1 MPTDV
6 TSVRRRSGLIDWWMS
21 TIWLIL
27 TVRLTPTIISSG
39 SLVEQAL
46 AAMVGER
53 KPGALG
59 SASRAREPQN
69 SESTAQK
76 AAGEEGP
83 TAEVPPQAEDVAE
96 LLVKASQYRHLLKNL
111 ADEHKRT
118 EREEKR
124 LAPNVK
130 GRRAAA
136 LLARLWAGQELGLEP
151 CPQKAIAVDLG
162 LGEGDAGKI
171 LADLREAGPTG
182 LACVKMVGNLY
193 GRERCYEITEE
204 GQRQLQG
211 WVQAHY
217 VVGDPFVKAIE
228 RISADPAKIAKL
240 IKILESEARSRL
252 ASG

>member
-1 MPTDV
+1 
-6 TSVRRRSGLIDWWMS
+6 
-21 TIWLIL
+21 
-27 TVRLTPTIISSG
+27 
-39 SLVEQAL
+39 
-46 AAMVGER
+46 MVGER

-59 SASRAREPQN
+59 SANRERGPQN

-76 AAGEEGP
+76 AAGAEGP
-83 TAEVPPQAEDVAE
+83 TAEVPPQAEVVAE

-136 LLARLWAGQELGLEP
+136 LLARLWAGQELGLQP
-151 CPQKAIAVDLG
+151 CPQKIVAVDLG

-171 LADLREAGPTG
+171 LADLREPGPTG
-182 LACVKMVGNLY
+182 HACVKMVGDPY

-204 GQRQLQG
+204 GLRQLEG
-211 WVQAHY
+211 WVRAHY
-217 VVGDPFVKAIE
+217 VVGDPFLKAIKG
-228 RISADPAKIAKL
+228 ISPDPVKIAKL
-240 IKILESEARSRL
+240 IKTLESEVRSSL